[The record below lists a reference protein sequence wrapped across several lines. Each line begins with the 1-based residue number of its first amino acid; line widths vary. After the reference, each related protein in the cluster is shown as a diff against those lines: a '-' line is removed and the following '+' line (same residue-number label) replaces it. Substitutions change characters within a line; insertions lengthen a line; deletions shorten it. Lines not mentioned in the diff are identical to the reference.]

1 MKKSFK
7 YFCYILILL
16 ISFIFYELIS
26 IDASYL
32 NRNTIT
38 LDVNNVRNPQVKK
51 IVRTVDNL
59 LAYSYFSISKKKQ
72 REFNEVNVDYY
83 NSLPDRI
90 IVNPKLDNLT
100 IANGKSVNNEKDWKR
115 SHGNHLSNKFSNLTT
130 INKNNI
136 DLLELAWVH
145 TFEKKGIIPGNPI
158 FFNGTIYLSSTNK
171 SLVALD
177 AISGKKNGNL
187 KLMV

>member
-59 LAYSYFSISKKKQ
+59 LAYSYFSISKKKTK
-72 REFNEVNVDYY
+72 
-83 NSLPDRI
+83 RI
-90 IVNPKLDNLT
+90 
-100 IANGKSVNNEKDWKR
+100 
-115 SHGNHLSNKFSNLTT
+115 
-130 INKNNI
+130 
-136 DLLELAWVH
+136 
-145 TFEKKGIIPGNPI
+145 
-158 FFNGTIYLSSTNK
+158 
-171 SLVALD
+171 
-177 AISGKKNGNL
+177 
-187 KLMV
+187 

>member
-72 REFNEVNVDYY
+72 REF
-83 NSLPDRI
+83 
-90 IVNPKLDNLT
+90 
-100 IANGKSVNNEKDWKR
+100 
-115 SHGNHLSNKFSNLTT
+115 
-130 INKNNI
+130 
-136 DLLELAWVH
+136 
-145 TFEKKGIIPGNPI
+145 
-158 FFNGTIYLSSTNK
+158 
-171 SLVALD
+171 
-177 AISGKKNGNL
+177 
-187 KLMV
+187 

>member
-100 IANGKSVNNEKDWKR
+100 IANGKSVNNERIGKEAMVII
-115 SHGNHLSNKFSNLTT
+115 HP
-130 INKNNI
+130 INFQI
-136 DLLELAWVH
+136 
-145 TFEKKGIIPGNPI
+145 
-158 FFNGTIYLSSTNK
+158 
-171 SLVALD
+171 
-177 AISGKKNGNL
+177 
-187 KLMV
+187 